1 MRTNRIQPLDNARI
15 DLLYGL
21 EPVFEPSAHAALETW
36 ANLDCPYCGET
47 SRLSVDLTDQSRS
60 FIEDCEVCCQPI
72 KVTLHVDDS
81 GRLRQLSTRRMDD

>member
-1 MRTNRIQPLDNARI
+1 MRANRMQQIDNARI
-15 DLLYGL
+15 DLMYDL

-36 ANLDCPYCGET
+36 ADLDCPYCGES

-72 KVTLHVDDS
+72 QVSILVDAT
-81 GRLRQLSTRRMDD
+81 GILRHLSTRRMDD

>member
-1 MRTNRIQPLDNARI
+1 MRTNRIEQLDNARI
-15 DLLYGL
+15 DLMYGL

-36 ANLDCPYCGET
+36 AILDCPYCGET

-72 KVTLHVDDS
+72 QVTLHVDDC